1 MLVTELKPREEILGY
16 LRDGERV
23 FLVSCDG
30 CAEVCEVGGEKAV
43 GDLGSLLEGTGHPVV
58 GTAVIPFLCNKTL
71 VGIRLSRLRDAVEGA
86 DALLVASCGV
96 GVQAVAAVVP
106 KPVLP
111 AANTVSYGAF
121 QGIWPGE
128 ERCARCGD
136 CVLAYTGGICP
147 LTACPKGLLHGP
159 CGGSHRG
166 ECELEPGRPCGWQRI
181 YERLADIGRLDLFA
195 RYRPPKDRRRQYDVP
210 LSRRRSTLWALEYL
224 EEV

>member
-30 CAEVCEVGGEKAV
+30 CAEVCETGGERAIRE
-43 GDLGSLLEGTGHPVV
+43 LGPALEGAGHPVV
-58 GTAVIPFLCNKTL
+58 GATVIPFLCNKAL
-71 VGIRLSRLRDAVEGA
+71 VGIRLSRHRDAVEGA
-86 DALLVASCGV
+86 DVLLVASCGV

-106 KPVLP
+106 KPAVP

-136 CVLAYTGGICP
+136 CVLAFTGGICP
-147 LTACPKGLLHGP
+147 LTSCPKGLLHGP
-159 CGGSHRG
+159 CGGSYGG
-166 ECELEPGRPCGWQRI
+166 ECEVEPGRPCGWHRI
-181 YERLADIGRLDLFA
+181 YERLAELGRLDLFS
-195 RYRPPKDRRRQYDVP
+195 RYRPPKDRRQQHDVP
-210 LSRRRSTLWALEYL
+210 LSRRRSTFWALEYM